1 VRRNILYYLSFYK
14 SHKRSLVLG
23 LVLSVAQALSLFP
36 FALIVKYLFDSVLSQ
51 GDTKMLLLGLAVA
64 VALVVVNSLITLAN
78 RAVSLRMIKSIVCEI
93 RERLLHKVLFL
104 NSAYYAQEDLD
115 RVHTQIVQ
123 DTERLDNM
131 TASLL
136 TQLLPGV
143 FIVSGL
149 SVVLMYMNVSL
160 FFVLFLILPLLYL
173 VGRLISKKLK
183 KSVKQ
188 FHDDFS
194 IFSKGISFVL
204 NFSELIKISSAE
216 EKEFASQKLTLK
228 KLESSS
234 RKVAWIASAYNT
246 VQGNIFVVGA
256 IVVLLFGGLQ
266 VINGD
271 TTVGALISFY
281 VLLNIVSSHLK
292 TVIGAVPALI
302 EGSASLAALM
312 PILQNENEEASAQK
326 TTHFQDSIHLQNID
340 FAYDNHLV
348 LKNIN
353 LEIKKYKVVGIFG
366 PSGSGKST
374 LIKLILG
381 VYSAKSGQ
389 VLIDGI
395 NIKELNLFEYRKKIG
410 VLPQE
415 PLFFPGSIRENL
427 MYGLE
432 DLSDDVLIEMCKK
445 CRIHDFISS
454 LPQGYDSD
462 LGNSAKKIS
471 GGQKQRIAIARALL
485 RNPEILILDEPD
497 NNLDEATTLEI
508 IENIKAMKITTIVI
522 SHNSFVLP
530 YVDQVL
536 KL

>member
-1 VRRNILYYLSFYK
+1 
-14 SHKRSLVLG
+14 
-23 LVLSVAQALSLFP
+23 
-36 FALIVKYLFDSVLSQ
+36 
-51 GDTKMLLLGLAVA
+51 
-64 VALVVVNSLITLAN
+64 
-78 RAVSLRMIKSIVCEI
+78 
-93 RERLLHKVLFL
+93 
-104 NSAYYAQEDLD
+104 
-115 RVHTQIVQ
+115 
-123 DTERLDNM
+123 
-131 TASLL
+131 
-136 TQLLPGV
+136 
-143 FIVSGL
+143 
-149 SVVLMYMNVSL
+149 
-160 FFVLFLILPLLYL
+160 
-173 VGRLISKKLK
+173 
-183 KSVKQ
+183 VKQ

-216 EKEFASQKLTLK
+216 EKEFAAQKLTLK
-228 KLESSS
+228 NLESSS
-234 RKVAWIASAYNT
+234 KKVAWIASAYNT
-246 VQGNIFVVGA
+246 VQGNLFVVGA

-281 VLLNIVSSHLK
+281 VLLNIVSAHLK
-292 TVIGAVPALI
+292 TVIGVVPALI

-353 LEIKKYKVVGIFG
+353 LEIKKHKVVGIFG

-432 DLSDDVLIEMCKK
+432 NLSDDVLIEMCKK

-497 NNLDEATTLEI
+497 NNLDEATTFEI
-508 IENIKAMKITTIVI
+508 IENIKTMKITTIVI
-522 SHNSFVLP
+522 SHNSFISKF
-530 YVDQVL
+530 VDQTL
-536 KL
+536 RL